1 MFGQVDISALD
12 RVLMDV
18 LNFLFHHVFVLD
30 DLRVTSL
37 LPELEFL
44 IDFVA
49 LFEVL
54 ELAEHGLVVHCF
66 HRIDD
71 GARGE

>member
-1 MFGQVDISALD
+1 MFGEVDISALD

-18 LNFLFHHVFVLD
+18 FNFLFHHVFVLD
-30 DLRVTSL
+30 YLRVTSL

-44 IDFVA
+44 INFVA

-54 ELAEHGLVVHCF
+54 EL
-66 HRIDD
+66 R
-71 GARGE
+71 GAWFGSSLLSSYR